1 MRKEL
6 AEEIVRELLACSGYL
21 DSSVALLQETL
32 REDEFIR
39 YRGLV
44 GQVMG
49 LLYIE
54 VLRDL
59 FLQYPD
65 LEPESMK

>member
-1 MRKEL
+1 MRKEM
-6 AEEIVRELLACSGYL
+6 AEEIVRELLACSGHL
-21 DSSVALLQETL
+21 DRSVALLQETL
-32 REDEFIR
+32 REDEFTQ
-39 YRGLV
+39 YRSLV
-44 GQVMG
+44 GQAMG

-59 FLQYPD
+59 FLQYPE